1 MVPLDSFAY
10 DISAPNFQSNTCMHQ
25 TSNWKWFLNTT
36 TLQNHPIFMSSIW
49 FLTVTQI
56 SPWEN
61 GSSKHTRKRGLRRL
75 FFSNLE
81 AWGRVIKMNLSLQYF
96 KKRSLIGHLISK
108 VQGANLR
115 ARMSFSFRGAK
126 NVSFT
131 VFGLQTTTTRPE
143 FQISS
148 FLTKVRAH

>member
-1 MVPLDSFAY
+1 MLNETFSVIFKHRDW
-10 DISAPNFQSNTCMHQ
+10 FQCCR
-25 TSNWKWFLNTT
+25 
-36 TLQNHPIFMSSIW
+36 SSWQHSILGQFR
-49 FLTVTQI
+49 FLTVTLLS

-61 GSSKHTRKRGLRRL
+61 GISKHRSKTRKRGLRRL

-81 AWGRVIKMNLSLQYF
+81 VWGRVIKMNLSLQYF
-96 KKRSLIGHLISK
+96 KKRSCLIGHLISK

-126 NVSFT
+126 NVSFS